1 MHPHTCGHCC
11 NLRVSWHIY
20 DTQKWGAII
29 MRRRDAEAT
38 VRLVDGVKA
47 FVWCCR
53 GGLNS
58 RPRPYQGR
66 ALPLSYDSI
75 LTALMHP
82 YQGSALPLSYYSNC
96 LRVIRRESSATQVKT
111 RRVFFD
117 DVSRR
122 HDAETQSFW
131 NRIWR

>member
-1 MHPHTCGHCC
+1 
-11 NLRVSWHIY
+11 
-20 DTQKWGAII
+20 

-75 LTALMHP
+75 FTALMHP
-82 YQGSALPLSYYSNC
+82 YQGFKRVRNKHSRVSKTPNDVIYLLLEATRVLSGCHES
-96 LRVIRRESSATQVKT
+96 RVWHTNGGYIG
-111 RRVFFD
+111 
-117 DVSRR
+117 
-122 HDAETQSFW
+122 
-131 NRIWR
+131 

>member
-1 MHPHTCGHCC
+1 
-11 NLRVSWHIY
+11 
-20 DTQKWGAII
+20 
-29 MRRRDAEAT
+29 MRRGDVE
-38 VRLVDGVKA
+38 VNVCPMDGVKA

-82 YQGSALPLSYYSNC
+82 YQGFKRVKFRH
-96 LRVIRRESSATQVKT
+96 LRVSITPNDVKYLHFKTTGLISRCHES
-111 RRVFFD
+111 
-117 DVSRR
+117 
-122 HDAETQSFW
+122 
-131 NRIWR
+131 RIWHTNGGYIG